1 MLKDLGKFEDVI
13 MNAVFHLRSEAYGIA
28 IRDHAEKLNGK
39 PVAPGAVY
47 TTLSRLEKKKL
58 IESFTGPPTRKRGG
72 RRKRFYTVTT
82 AGLEAMFAETQRVKR
97 LFPGLVS

>member
-1 MLKDLGKFEDVI
+1 MHRELGKFEDVI
-13 MNAVFHLRSEAYGIA
+13 MNAVFQLRDDAYGVA
-28 IRDHAEKLNGK
+28 IRAHAEQLSGK
-39 PVAPGAVY
+39 PVAIGAVY
-47 TTLSRLEKKKL
+47 TTLSRLEKKNL
-58 IESFTGPPTRKRGG
+58 IEARTGDPTPKRGG